1 MHQYLRNSETKC
13 GCPQVF
19 EAEGQSFFKLLLLN
33 DKIVS
38 FVNIRMG
45 LIKLRIREFANEK
58 GWTLKDV
65 SDRSGVAYSSV
76 RAYARAPGLAMV
88 DFTSIL
94 KMARALDVMIE
105 DLVEV
110 VEE

>member
-1 MHQYLRNSETKC
+1 MHSVTRYINAYGILKLSAVALKFCRLKGNRF
-13 GCPQVF
+13 F
-19 EAEGQSFFKLLLLN
+19 ELQLLK
-33 DKIVS
+33 DKIIS

-88 DFTSIL
+88 DFY
-94 KMARALDVMIE
+94 
-105 DLVEV
+105 
-110 VEE
+110 

>member
-1 MHQYLRNSETKC
+1 
-13 GCPQVF
+13 
-19 EAEGQSFFKLLLLN
+19 
-33 DKIVS
+33 
-38 FVNIRMG
+38 MG